1 MDSEHRV
8 VWELAQWKGLKRFP
22 KGDNALI
29 KGQIGE
35 NQGRKG
41 SGMFQKEKYLQQGYS
56 NKTQCRG
63 PGGTRICKCHYDCYS
78 EHFLNIN
85 PMERIY

>member
-1 MDSEHRV
+1 MDSDHRV
-8 VWELAQWKGLKRFP
+8 VWELAQWKGFKRFP

-41 SGMFQKEKYLQQGYS
+41 SGMF
-56 NKTQCRG
+56 
-63 PGGTRICKCHYDCYS
+63 
-78 EHFLNIN
+78 
-85 PMERIY
+85 

>member
-1 MDSEHRV
+1 MDSDHRV

-41 SGMFQKEKYLQQGYS
+41 SGMF
-56 NKTQCRG
+56 
-63 PGGTRICKCHYDCYS
+63 
-78 EHFLNIN
+78 
-85 PMERIY
+85 